1 MQMNRKIYT
10 VLISLGT
17 APLLLFA
24 VTTTVLAQAV
34 PQVNRLTPLQ
44 RQQFARDLVP
54 SGAQDFFDAGN
65 VSLEQEIRRLAQQR
79 SLLNAN
85 LLKVQDEPP
94 QPNDQIKPSDSLRRD
109 RGK

>member
-1 MQMNRKIYT
+1 MNRKIYT
-10 VLISLGT
+10 VLITLGT
-17 APLLLFA
+17 APLLTFA
-24 VTTTVLAQAV
+24 VTTTVLAQSV

-54 SGAQDFFDAGN
+54 SGSQDFFDAGN
-65 VSLEQEIRRLAQQR
+65 ANLEQEIRRLAQQR
-79 SLLNAN
+79 SRLNEN

-94 QPNDQIKPSDSLRRD
+94 QPNDHVKPSDPLRRD